1 MRPALIH
8 AKRRLYSRRYALNTG
23 SSACFSVHCW
33 NAPIARQLVW
43 PSSGAP
49 KIGKSWLALTLCLC
63 VAKGEPLWS
72 FAAQQCSALY
82 LCLEDSYQRIRC
94 RLLDLTENA
103 PDTLHFSII
112 AEQLHGGLEQQIER
126 FLLEHPDT
134 GLVVID
140 TLQRIRGSGD
150 SGNPYANDYRDIGA
164 LKALADKHRIAI
176 LLVHHIRK
184 LKSDDPMDMISGT
197 NGISG
202 ATDTNFVLM
211 KTSRSKS
218 TATLYCTGRDIEYR
232 ELNLEFGSETHF
244 GNLLSDNSPSVEQ
257 PDGQMLSLLSA
268 LLRQQSEISATAAT
282 LRRCT
287 SEVCTV
293 FVRILVPEKVSQ
305 FCPKMSRFRHK
316 VREKKMNF
324 PATPH
329 LAPVARRVAACGPI
343 CGLQGEK
350 WDTDTTRPIWERI
363 GEIFSVP
370 RAKQEKGVGSCPP
383 PPRSLLP
390 TVQAVEQ
397 GLSARPKPFKS
408 LCLSPRG
415 VFGNM

>member
-1 MRPALIH
+1 MPQKLSTI
-8 AKRRLYSRRYALNTG
+8 
-23 SSACFSVHCW
+23 
-33 NAPIARQLVW
+33 NAEELLSFPLPPIRFIIDGLLPQGLHILA
-43 PSSGAP
+43 GAP

-72 FAAQQCSALY
+72 FAAQQCSVLY

-94 RLLDLTENA
+94 RLLGLTEDA

-134 GLVVID
+134 SLVVID
-140 TLQRIRGSGD
+140 TLQRVRGSGD

-232 ELNLEFGSETHF
+232 ELNLEFDSETHF
-244 GNLLSDNSPSVEQ
+244 WNLLSDNSPSVEQ

-268 LLRQQSEISATAAT
+268 LLRQQSQISATAAT
-282 LRRCT
+282 LLKIIDPTNAEGLTPNLLSRQIRKNVDTLGKNGIMVSFRKSNGERLICLRRADRAADIT
-287 SEVCTV
+287 TANTDP
-293 FVRILVPEKVSQ
+293 ID
-305 FCPKMSRFRHK
+305 
-316 VREKKMNF
+316 
-324 PATPH
+324 PA
-329 LAPVARRVAACGPI
+329 
-343 CGLQGEK
+343 
-350 WDTDTTRPIWERI
+350 
-363 GEIFSVP
+363 
-370 RAKQEKGVGSCPP
+370 
-383 PPRSLLP
+383 
-390 TVQAVEQ
+390 AVLHQ
-397 GLSARPKPFKS
+397 
-408 LCLSPRG
+408 
-415 VFGNM
+415 

>member
-1 MRPALIH
+1 M
-8 AKRRLYSRRYALNTG
+8 
-23 SSACFSVHCW
+23 
-33 NAPIARQLVW
+33 
-43 PSSGAP
+43 
-49 KIGKSWLALTLCLC
+49 
-63 VAKGEPLWS
+63 WS
-72 FAAQQCSALY
+72 FAAQQCSVLY

-94 RLLDLTENA
+94 RLLDLTEDA

-140 TLQRIRGSGD
+140 TLQRVRGSGD

-232 ELNLEFGSETHF
+232 ELNLEFDSETHF
-244 GNLLSDNSPSVEQ
+244 WNLLSDNSPSVEQ

-268 LLRQQSEISATAAT
+268 LLCQQSEISATAAT
-282 LRRCT
+282 LLKIIDPTNAEELTPNLLSRQIRKMLIRLGKMASWYPSVRAMVSDSSASKGPIGTQISPPQTPTLSTLRRRCT

-293 FVRILVPEKVSQ
+293 FVRILVPEKVSH

-343 CGLQGEK
+343 CSLQGGK
-350 WDTDTTRPIWERI
+350 WGTDTTRPI
-363 GEIFSVP
+363 
-370 RAKQEKGVGSCPP
+370 
-383 PPRSLLP
+383 
-390 TVQAVEQ
+390 
-397 GLSARPKPFKS
+397 
-408 LCLSPRG
+408 
-415 VFGNM
+415 

>member
-1 MRPALIH
+1 MPQKLPTIN
-8 AKRRLYSRRYALNTG
+8 AKELLSFPLP
-23 SSACFSVHCW
+23 
-33 NAPIARQLVW
+33 PIRFIIDGLLPQGLHILA
-43 PSSGAP
+43 GAP

-72 FAAQQCSALY
+72 FAAQQCSVLY

-94 RLLDLTENA
+94 RLLDLTEDA

-140 TLQRIRGSGD
+140 TLQRVRGSGD
-150 SGNPYANDYRDIGA
+150 SGNPYANDYRDIGV

-232 ELNLEFGSETHF
+232 ELNLEFDSETHF
-244 GNLLSDNSPSVEQ
+244 WNLLSDNSPSVEQ

-268 LLRQQSEISATAAT
+268 LLRQQSQISATAAT
-282 LRRCT
+282 LLKIIDPTNAEGLTPNLLSRQIRKNVDT
-287 SEVCTV
+287 LGKNG
-293 FVRILVPEKVSQ
+293 IMVS
-305 FCPKMSRFRHK
+305 FRK
-316 VREKKMNF
+316 SNGERLICLKRADRDANITTANTDPID
-324 PATPH
+324 PA
-329 LAPVARRVAACGPI
+329 
-343 CGLQGEK
+343 
-350 WDTDTTRPIWERI
+350 
-363 GEIFSVP
+363 
-370 RAKQEKGVGSCPP
+370 
-383 PPRSLLP
+383 
-390 TVQAVEQ
+390 AVLHQ
-397 GLSARPKPFKS
+397 
-408 LCLSPRG
+408 
-415 VFGNM
+415 

>member
-1 MRPALIH
+1 MPQKLSTI
-8 AKRRLYSRRYALNTG
+8 
-23 SSACFSVHCW
+23 
-33 NAPIARQLVW
+33 NAEELLSFPLPPIRFIIDGLLPQGLHILA
-43 PSSGAP
+43 GAP

-72 FAAQQCSALY
+72 FAAQQCSVLY

-94 RLLDLTENA
+94 RLLDLTEDA

-232 ELNLEFGSETHF
+232 ELNLEFDSETHF
-244 GNLLSDNSPSVEQ
+244 WNLLSANSPSVEQ

-268 LLRQQSEISATAAT
+268 LLRQQSQISATAAT
-282 LRRCT
+282 LLKIIDPT
-287 SEVCTV
+287 NAEG
-293 FVRILVPEKVSQ
+293 L
-305 FCPKMSRFRHK
+305 
-316 VREKKMNF
+316 
-324 PATPH
+324 TPN
-329 LAPVARRVAACGPI
+329 L
-343 CGLQGEK
+343 LS
-350 WDTDTTRPIWERI
+350 RPIRKNVDTLGKNGIMVSFRKSNGERLI
-363 GEIFSVP
+363 CLK
-370 RAKQEKGVGSCPP
+370 RADRDANITTANTDPIDP
-383 PPRSLLP
+383 A
-390 TVQAVEQ
+390 AVLHQ
-397 GLSARPKPFKS
+397 
-408 LCLSPRG
+408 
-415 VFGNM
+415 

>member
-1 MRPALIH
+1 MPQKLPTI
-8 AKRRLYSRRYALNTG
+8 
-23 SSACFSVHCW
+23 
-33 NAPIARQLVW
+33 NAEELLSFPLPPIRFIIDGLLPQGLHILA
-43 PSSGAP
+43 GAP

-72 FAAQQCSALY
+72 FAAQQCSVLY

-94 RLLDLTENA
+94 RLLDLMEDA

-140 TLQRIRGSGD
+140 TLQRVRGSGD
-150 SGNPYANDYRDIGA
+150 SGNPYANDYRDIGV

-232 ELNLEFGSETHF
+232 ELNLEFDSETHF
-244 GNLLSDNSPSVEQ
+244 WNLLSDNSPSVEQ

-268 LLRQQSEISATAAT
+268 LLCQQSQISATAAT
-282 LRRCT
+282 LLKIIDPTNAEGLTPNLLSRQIRKNVDT
-287 SEVCTV
+287 LGKNG
-293 FVRILVPEKVSQ
+293 IMVS
-305 FCPKMSRFRHK
+305 FRK
-316 VREKKMNF
+316 SNGERLICLKRADRDANITTANTDPID
-324 PATPH
+324 PA
-329 LAPVARRVAACGPI
+329 
-343 CGLQGEK
+343 
-350 WDTDTTRPIWERI
+350 
-363 GEIFSVP
+363 
-370 RAKQEKGVGSCPP
+370 
-383 PPRSLLP
+383 
-390 TVQAVEQ
+390 AVLHQ
-397 GLSARPKPFKS
+397 
-408 LCLSPRG
+408 
-415 VFGNM
+415 